1 MKRNKLNF
9 TFKVV
14 EDSKTIDKC
23 QTHSKRRFYNKIGT
37 INWQNKPSK
46 VYLRVSYGK
55 RLSNYNRL
63 ENFYNDGEY
72 QTKQELLEAFTAFTE

>member
-1 MKRNKLNF
+1 MKRSKLNF

-14 EDSKTIDKC
+14 KDGKIIDRC
-23 QTHSKRRFYNKIGT
+23 QTHSKRRFYNKLRT
-37 INWQNKPSK
+37 INWQNKPSN

-55 RLSNYNRL
+55 KLTNYNRL